1 MGPFW
6 PGIALS
12 GLLAGGCGVG
22 LAAAF
27 AVLGGG
33 GLLLVPEGTMGPFW
47 PGVAPGLWAVGRG
60 CAQGLGLG
68 TCVPLDLRGVSCW

>member
-12 GLLAGGCGVG
+12 GLSAGGCGVG

-33 GLLLVPEGTMGPFW
+33 GIIIG
-47 PGVAPGLWAVGRG
+47 A
-60 CAQGLGLG
+60 
-68 TCVPLDLRGVSCW
+68 

>member
-12 GLLAGGCGVG
+12 GLSAGGCGVG

-27 AVLGGG
+27 AVLAGGG
-33 GLLLVPEGTMGPFW
+33 GVIIGASGNYGSFLAWGGPR
-47 PGVAPGLWAVGRG
+47 VVGCG
-60 CAQGLGLG
+60 
-68 TCVPLDLRGVSCW
+68 

>member
-6 PGIALS
+6 PR
-12 GLLAGGCGVG
+12 
-22 LAAAF
+22 
-27 AVLGGG
+27 
-33 GLLLVPEGTMGPFW
+33 
-47 PGVAPGLWAVGRG
+47 VAPGLWAVGGG